1 MIHVRCVANS
11 AQADIASSQGVDGVE
26 SSDPQV
32 VIGTSCGKLILKRG
46 VLRDNMQ
53 EIAEAVKVDR
63 S

>member
-1 MIHVRCVANS
+1 MCAVLPTPHRPILRRAK
-11 AQADIASSQGVDGVE
+11 GVDGVE

-46 VLRDNMQ
+46 VLRDNMH